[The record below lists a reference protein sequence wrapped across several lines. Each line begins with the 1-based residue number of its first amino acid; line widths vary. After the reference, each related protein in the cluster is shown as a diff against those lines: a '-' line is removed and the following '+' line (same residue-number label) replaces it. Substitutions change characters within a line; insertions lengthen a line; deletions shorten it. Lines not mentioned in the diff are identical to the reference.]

1 MSGQLFAWVWGP
13 VCTCPF
19 GDSQFFFNY
28 YYEMIIIIIIII
40 IIFIIII
47 ITIIITII
55 IYLFYNSFLIIDY
68 LPPKGVKTMK
78 QADTTIFVVPLVFVY
93 SE

>member
-1 MSGQLFAWVWGP
+1 
-13 VCTCPF
+13 
-19 GDSQFFFNY
+19 
-28 YYEMIIIIIIII
+28 MILLLLII
-40 IIFIIII
+40 
-47 ITIIITII
+47 IIITII

-78 QADTTIFVVPLVFVY
+78 QADTTIFVVPWVFVY